1 MRSANDE
8 FFRLCFSGNVL
19 RPPVCVKEGFAGRGL
34 LGLVLFV
41 FQPLGCVLPRPL
53 APWPL
58 RGPCSR
64 CSLQAGRLPLALSN
78 WIVVGVCVA
87 LFELILLGIQ

>member
-1 MRSANDE
+1 MCFHFSLKVFLEYFLKMRSANDE

-19 RPPVCVKEGFAGRGL
+19 RPPVCVKDGFAGRGL

-53 APWPL
+53 
-58 RGPCSR
+58 G
-64 CSLQAGRLPLALSN
+64 PLASAGPLLT
-78 WIVVGVCVA
+78 
-87 LFELILLGIQ
+87 LFLAGWTTPFGSF